1 MYQAGTN
8 KFLGIGGEGLNITCA
23 SLVVQLEPWWNRS
36 VERQAVHRVYRQGQ
50 DEDVLYIRMEGRTE
64 VDQEILL
71 TANKKTLIN
80 EELME
85 PLVRRHD
92 EEPADIELL
101 DELGDLPMQFDEFMP
116 GYAA

>member
-1 MYQAGTN
+1 M
-8 KFLGIGGEGLNITCA
+8 
-23 SLVVQLEPWWNRS
+23 QLEPWWNRS

-50 DEDVLYIRMEGRTE
+50 DEDVLYIRMEGKTE

-71 TANKKTLIN
+71 TANKKALIN

-92 EEPADIELL
+92 EEPVDIELL
-101 DELGDLPMQFDEFMP
+101 DELGELPMQFDEFMP
-116 GYAA
+116 GYVA